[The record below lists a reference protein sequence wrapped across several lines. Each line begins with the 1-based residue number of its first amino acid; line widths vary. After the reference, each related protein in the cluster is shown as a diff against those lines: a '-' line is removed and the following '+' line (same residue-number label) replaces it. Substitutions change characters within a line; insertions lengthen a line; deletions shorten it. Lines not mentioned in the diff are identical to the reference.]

1 MTQQFQSILRI
12 YLKKTRTEKDTGTPM
27 FTAALFTIAR
37 TRKQLRCPSADEW
50 KRKLWHIYR
59 MDYYSAIKRNAF

>member
-37 TRKQLRCPSADEW
+37 TRKQPRCPLTGEQ
-50 KRKLWHIYR
+50 
-59 MDYYSAIKRNAF
+59 IKWNIIWPLNGINLSQF